1 MSRSITLF
9 TLFICLFIGVGCH
22 LASGK
27 TTDETDSLTN
37 LDASSTSTIA
47 SETTSTPE
55 PKIVAPEP
63 YTQTAQLIA
72 VGDIMM
78 HEPQILNAYDASTKT
93 YNMNNYF
100 TEVREILM
108 KGDWVVANLETTL
121 AGADSNGYSGYPM
134 FNSPTELADALTYA
148 GFQIV
153 TTANN
158 HSLDRREAGVLRTIK
173 HLREK
178 SLAFTG
184 TASSAEEAKS
194 KLIVSH
200 QDIAMG
206 FLSYTYGT
214 NGIPIPENKDYLVNL
229 IDEEKIKAD
238 IEETRQQGAD
248 LVAVSLHFGN
258 EYQRMPSE
266 QQIALSTALVQA
278 GADIILGSH
287 PHVVQPIQWV
297 EYEREDGSTKRGLI
311 VYSMGNFISSQVR
324 DYKDVGM
331 IVHIGV
337 SKSFPDGNA
346 QVDSFDVVPTYVHR
360 EVKQGKSQLQVLP
373 LDDAIQRYAGATMN
387 AQKVEL
393 LQRYRDEIQQHVR
406 KIADMRVPLK

>member
-1 MSRSITLF
+1 
-9 TLFICLFIGVGCH
+9 
-22 LASGK
+22 
-27 TTDETDSLTN
+27 
-37 LDASSTSTIA
+37 
-47 SETTSTPE
+47 
-55 PKIVAPEP
+55 
-63 YTQTAQLIA
+63 
-72 VGDIMM
+72 MM